1 MCWPLHILHHHAELP
16 IKLLVPVKCSELANA
31 QIAPALFLLL
41 ALFSRKEV
49 FPVNVRLLLRVV
61 IPHPSLK
68 LSLDDSHRLVM
79 YKVAVL
85 CSNAGVI

>member
-1 MCWPLHILHHHAELP
+1 MLLKLNNVLASTHIAPPYHAELL

-61 IPHPSLK
+61 IPHPSLN
-68 LSLDDSHRLVM
+68 SHWMTHTHTGYV
-79 YKVAVL
+79 
-85 CSNAGVI
+85 